1 MQGHMQKTVNTSANE
16 IYVVKGNY
24 ITFYNFNEMEKCNVN
39 KIHIKNINEIRNL
52 TTIFNEARQSGATF
66 LSGTVGE
73 DTVKLLQ
80 SACKQ

>member
-1 MQGHMQKTVNTSANE
+1 ME
-16 IYVVKGNY
+16 GNY
-24 ITFYNFNEMEKCNVN
+24 ITFYNFNDMDKCNAN

-52 TTIFNEARQSGATF
+52 TTMFNEARQSGATF
-66 LSGTVGE
+66 VSGTVGE